1 MFFKCHFQ
9 YIQALFANFSPNLSK
24 NRGNK
29 HNIKHHKIV
38 TIVAS
43 PLGFY
48 KKRGN
53 IPLGF
58 YRKITFIPLGFYKKV
73 VTLQRN
79 SLIYTQL
86 YVFQTEY

>member
-1 MFFKCHFQ
+1 MEV
-9 YIQALFANFSPNLSK
+9 I
-24 NRGNK
+24 
-29 HNIKHHKIV
+29 
-38 TIVAS
+38 

-48 KKRGN
+48 KKWCI

-58 YRKITFIPLGFYKKV
+58 YKLITFIPLGFYKKV

>member
-29 HNIKHHKIV
+29 HNVKHHKIV

-58 YRKITFIPLGFYKKV
+58 YKKE

>member
-1 MFFKCHFQ
+1 MSL
-9 YIQALFANFSPNLSK
+9 IP
-24 NRGNK
+24 
-29 HNIKHHKIV
+29 V
-38 TIVAS
+38 MEV
-43 PLGFY
+43 
-48 KKRGN
+48 

-58 YRKITFIPLGFYKKV
+58 FKKWCIIPLGFYKKV